1 VLVDNASTDDT
12 VAIVRQHYPEVRLI
26 ETGRNLGFGVGN
38 NLGIA
43 LALRESARYVLLLNQ
58 DAYLPPAS
66 LNHLVEFMERHP
78 QIDICSPLHC
88 SPDADHLD
96 AKTFHNYLTR
106 PGLSYLKD
114 AALGRVAE
122 YYELPGVNAAI
133 WLSRADVF
141 RQVGGF
147 DPIFFMY
154 SEDDDLLNRFA
165 YHKRRF
171 ALVPAVRGVH
181 LRQSPPSPSAGR
193 WTAFQKRAKRKQA
206 QMTLFIKDPKNSTYR
221 SLAQLLSRGLLSPLA
236 AFVVDHDLDALVVS
250 FAAAIRTLLSWR
262 ILMSRK
268 RLCRVAGP
276 HFLETDR
283 GS

>member
-1 VLVDNASTDDT
+1 MNLAGQATFIVVVTYNGAPWVPTCLDSIRHQAGDIQVVLVDNASTDDT
-12 VAIVRQHYPEVRLI
+12 VDIVRRHYPEVRLI
-26 ETGRNLGFGVGN
+26 ETGCNLGFGAGN

-122 YYELPGVNAAI
+122 YYELPGVNAA
-133 WLSRADVF
+133 
-141 RQVGGF
+141 
-147 DPIFFMY
+147 
-154 SEDDDLLNRFA
+154 
-165 YHKRRF
+165 
-171 ALVPAVRGVH
+171 
-181 LRQSPPSPSAGR
+181 
-193 WTAFQKRAKRKQA
+193 
-206 QMTLFIKDPKNSTYR
+206 
-221 SLAQLLSRGLLSPLA
+221 
-236 AFVVDHDLDALVVS
+236 
-250 FAAAIRTLLSWR
+250 
-262 ILMSRK
+262 
-268 RLCRVAGP
+268 C
-276 HFLETDR
+276 
-283 GS
+283 

>member
-1 VLVDNASTDDT
+1 
-12 VAIVRQHYPEVRLI
+12 VRLI

-106 PGLSYLKD
+106 PGLSHLKD
-114 AALGRVAE
+114 AELGRVAE

-147 DPIFFMY
+147 DPIFFMHG
-154 SEDDDLLNRFA
+154 EDDDLLNRFT
-165 YHKRRF
+165 YHKLRF

-181 LRQSPPSPSAGR
+181 LRQSPPSPSVGR
-193 WTAFQKRAKRKQA
+193 WTALQKRARRKQA
-206 QMTLFIKDPKNSTYR
+206 QMTLFIKDPKNGTYR
-221 SLAQLLSRGLLSPLA
+221 SLAQLLTQPGPAQAASGL
-236 AFVVDHDLDALVVS
+236 
-250 FAAAIRTLLSWR
+250 R
-262 ILMSRK
+262 
-268 RLCRVAGP
+268 CRP
-276 HFLETDR
+276 R
-283 GS
+283 S